1 MRLEPLIA
9 HEHLRAWCLAIV
21 EMAAAPLA
29 GVPACLRIGLQILHD
44 CTTGG
49 SRDIVVMACTGQTS
63 KAPASELL
71 AQVQI
76 AENKIKRL
84 CRGAEGS
91 HESDARVRSDVGL
104 FLSFFIKTKKRVPNS
119 SAF

>member
-1 MRLEPLIA
+1 MRLEHFIA
-9 HEHLRAWCLAIV
+9 NEHLQAWCLAMV

-29 GVPACLRIGLQILHD
+29 GYLRISLQILHH

-49 SRDIVVMACTGQTS
+49 SHDIVVMARTGQTS

-71 AQVQI
+71 ARVQI
-76 AENKIKRL
+76 AGNKIKRL

-91 HESDARVRSDVGL
+91 HELDVRVESNVGL
-104 FLSFFIKTKKRVPNS
+104 FLSFFIKTKKCVPNS
-119 SAF
+119 STF